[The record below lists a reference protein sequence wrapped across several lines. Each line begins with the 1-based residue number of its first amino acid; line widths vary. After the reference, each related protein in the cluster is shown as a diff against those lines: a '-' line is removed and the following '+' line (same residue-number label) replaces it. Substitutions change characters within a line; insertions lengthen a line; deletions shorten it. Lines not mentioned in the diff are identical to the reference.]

1 MRVLTLGYQSAAE
14 KEKPSLVES
23 REPVVNDSFRE
34 EMGMVGDLLD
44 IGQRGFELLTGID
57 R

>member
-1 MRVLTLGYQSAAE
+1 MLEKWILQS
-14 KEKPSLVES
+14 
-23 REPVVNDSFRE
+23 RWEPVVNDSFRE

-44 IGQRGFELLTGID
+44 IDQIGFELLTGID